1 MSGTL
6 SKQVGAISDM
16 RYEEELD
23 HNAEWFSQINSLV
36 GADPEE
42 PAVNSVSDF
51 VHKAMLDREVL
62 KIIRD
67 ENEVNK
73 KNIFKFSEENTKLR
87 QENKEWRKRAMG
99 INIVSRLVEKEEE
112 NMKLQQENS
121 ELKRGHAAMRS
132 FASTMFESMDCC
144 PYTGNEKDEFSYYV
158 KDCEL
163 NQAVKIQ
170 KEEDGSVWEDM
181 VEELKEAASKKIK
194 AQEEENMK
202 LRQEIS
208 QLNLYLCQTSDD
220 RDKALAEVKRLIDW
234 DKTTCD
240 FCENDSSHL
249 VRRDAGHDER
259 TCDYCHKEQYP
270 EEYEEK

>member
-1 MSGTL
+1 MSDTL
-6 SKQVGAISDM
+6 SEQVFALEDQL
-16 RYEEELD
+16 E
-23 HNAEWFSQINSLV
+23 HNAKWFSQINSLV

-62 KIIRD
+62 EIVRD

-73 KNIFKFSEENTKLR
+73 KNVFKFSEENMKLR
-87 QENKEWRKRAMG
+87 
-99 INIVSRLVEKEEE
+99 
-112 NMKLQQENS
+112 QENS
-121 ELKRGHAAMRS
+121 ELKKGFILRHSAMRS
-132 FASTMFESMDCC
+132 FAYKMFESMECC
-144 PYTGNEKDEFSYYV
+144 PYTGDERKEFSDYV
-158 KDCEL
+158 KDCEF
-163 NQAVKIQ
+163 KIQ
-170 KEEDGSVWEDM
+170 KEKDGSVWEDM

-270 EEYEEK
+270 EEYEEE

>member
-1 MSGTL
+1 MSDTL
-6 SKQVGAISDM
+6 SEQVFALEDQL
-16 RYEEELD
+16 E
-23 HNAEWFSQINSLV
+23 HNAKWFSQINSLV

-62 KIIRD
+62 EIVRD

-73 KNIFKFSEENTKLR
+73 KNVFKFSEENMKLR
-87 QENKEWRKRAMG
+87 
-99 INIVSRLVEKEEE
+99 
-112 NMKLQQENS
+112 QENS
-121 ELKRGHAAMRS
+121 ELKKGHAAMRS
-132 FASTMFESMDCC
+132 FASTMFESMECC
-144 PYTGNEKDEFSYYV
+144 PYTGDERKEFSYYV
-158 KDCEL
+158 KDCEF
-163 NQAVKIQ
+163 KIQ
-170 KEEDGSVWEDM
+170 KEKDGSVWEDI

-194 AQEEENMK
+194 AQEEEIEK
-202 LRQEIS
+202 L
-208 QLNLYLCQTSDD
+208 
-220 RDKALAEVKRLIDW
+220 KAEVKRLIDW

-270 EEYEEK
+270 EEYEEE